1 MKFLRSI
8 KKAELS
14 EWVALPSWQPAEG
27 CCSLFARQF
36 SISSLPHA
44 QAHSLPR
51 HPSITKAKFSDCGR
65 WLTIGLSYGL
75 SNQNCWC
82 WWVASVFSYPFPFGS
97 LVLAKPLPDG
107 VTKVSPSAPLL
118 ARIMLLWGEQ
128 WMTLITGLVRLIRC
142 VYACMRGYLCVC
154 VRMCMLVCSIQY
166 LSILLFSNIID
177 SWIILILLWL
187 YSTDLTSSVT
197 VCVRVCVCAHCLPN
211 AGTRRWMLAPSLF
224 LMCVPVLRLKRISGF
239 QSSFCK
245 RLIKASADTI
255 PLILKS
261 ISQFF
266 FFHFGWELVV
276 MVLWLLIL

>member
-1 MKFLRSI
+1 MNVNKHFQYILDFPTSICIHIGLHTIGTNLTSDPAKGLLLVKFLRSI
-8 KKAELS
+8 KEAELS

-51 HPSITKAKFSDCGR
+51 HPSITKAKFSGYGR

-97 LVLAKPLPDG
+97 LVLANPLPDG

-128 WMTLITGLVRLIRC
+128 WMTSITGLARLT
-142 VYACMRGYLCVC
+142 LFECVC
-154 VRMCMLVCSIQY
+154 VLCGY
-166 LSILLFSNIID
+166 P
-177 SWIILILLWL
+177 
-187 YSTDLTSSVT
+187 
-197 VCVRVCVCAHCLPN
+197 CVHAYACL
-211 AGTRRWMLAPSLF
+211 
-224 LMCVPVLRLKRISGF
+224 CVPFNMF
-239 QSSFCK
+239 QSSC
-245 RLIKASADTI
+245 SV
-255 PLILKS
+255 IL
-261 ISQFF
+261 
-266 FFHFGWELVV
+266 
-276 MVLWLLIL
+276 